1 MSKKNSKARRA
12 LERIYGKGC
21 FMERAGIREVKGIKK
36 NAHMMTYH
44 HLRHESEGGKATV
57 ENGANL
63 KAENHEFLHS
73 LPRAEEE
80 KVNNAI
86 RRWKMNFL
94 AMRNGQVVDSG
105 TVTFP
110 DLTKDEDCII
120 IPLED
125 TTIEQLEEL
134 KEEILKLKKE
144 NSEKQMEIDRLK
156 KEQEKLAFKAEA
168 YDDLIESNSL
178 FPIGIIAKSF
188 GYTAQWLNEYL
199 RQNGIQF
206 KRDGVWELYAKYAKK
221 GYARACWYNY
231 SVDSY
236 GRPLQ
241 RAHLYW
247 TAKGLVFIRELLIA
261 DGKLKH

>member
-57 ENGANL
+57 ANGANL

-80 KVNNAI
+80 QINNAI

-94 AMRNGQVVDSG
+94 TMQNGKVVDSG
-105 TVTFP
+105 SVTFP
-110 DLTKDEDCII
+110 DLTKEEDCII

-125 TTIEQLEEL
+125 TTLEDLEEL
-134 KEEILKLKKE
+134 
-144 NSEKQMEIDRLK
+144 R
-156 KEQEKLAFKAEA
+156 EQKRKREQKF
-168 YDDLIESNSL
+168 NR
-178 FPIGIIAKSF
+178 AKV
-188 GYTAQWLNEYL
+188 
-199 RQNGIQF
+199 
-206 KRDGVWELYAKYAKK
+206 KRETQRYVDEELYGEDYE
-221 GYARACWYNY
+221 
-231 SVDSY
+231 
-236 GRPLQ
+236 
-241 RAHLYW
+241 
-247 TAKGLVFIRELLIA
+247 I
-261 DGKLKH
+261 

>member
-1 MSKKNSKARRA
+1 MNTKKSLVQGTLFSELDDVAVSSSA
-12 LERIYGKGC
+12 
-21 FMERAGIREVKGIKK
+21 EVKKTPAQKK
-36 NAHMMTYH
+36 
-44 HLRHESEGGKATV
+44 R
-57 ENGANL
+57 
-63 KAENHEFLHS
+63 
-73 LPRAEEE
+73 
-80 KVNNAI
+80 
-86 RRWKMNFL
+86 
-94 AMRNGQVVDSG
+94 Q
-105 TVTFP
+105 
-110 DLTKDEDCII
+110 
-120 IPLED
+120 
-125 TTIEQLEEL
+125 TIEEL

-247 TAKGLVFIRELLIA
+247 TAKGLVFIRELLKA
-261 DGKLKH
+261 DGLLKD